1 MARRPVTAPEM
12 PSRGVG
18 RSIRDMTRPT
28 EAALPAGFPAGWVR
42 WLALGVFAAL
52 AGVGLLPLHPSPAP
66 AAVAAAVAIAAA
78 ALLLAQRRPLPLYA
92 VAATAGIAVLG
103 YGTASNVGWFAVC
116 LVAAWC
122 ALVARRSYALAYWAA
137 MLVFFAVEW
146 IWLDRDP
153 GWGAWTAGTTLA
165 LAAGLLIRHQLD
177 LVRQLREAQAGLAER
192 TRAEERNRIGREL
205 HDVIAHT
212 LTVTLLHISSARL
225 AVEHD
230 PADAARALAEAER
243 LGRESLDEVR
253 QVVGVLHP
261 HSEPGT
267 TSQPGSTSEPGM
279 APLPSVDGLP
289 ALAERF
295 RSAGANVTLTVEGDL
310 ERLPATTGLAVY
322 RIVQEALTNAVKHAP
337 AAATVARL
345 TVQAGVARLTV
356 DSAGRPGTGTGL
368 GIVSMRERAE
378 SLGGQCEAG
387 PGGSGWLVSASF
399 PLAARRR
406 GGAI

>member
-1 MARRPVTAPEM
+1 MARRSVTAPEM
-12 PSRGVG
+12 LSRSVS
-18 RSIRDMTRPT
+18 RSIPDMTRPT
-28 EAALPAGFPAGWVR
+28 GAAQLAGFPAGWVR
-42 WLALGVFAAL
+42 WPALAVFAAL
-52 AGVGLLPLHPSPAP
+52 AGVGLLPLHPSPA
-66 AAVAAAVAIAAA
+66 ALVSAVAVAAA
-78 ALLLAQRRPLPLYA
+78 ALLLAQRRPLLLYA

-103 YGTASNVGWFAVC
+103 YGTSSNVGWFAVC

-122 ALVARRSYALAYWAA
+122 AVVARRSQALAYWAGV
-137 MLVFFAVEW
+137 LIFFAVEW
-146 IWLDRDP
+146 IWLDRDQ
-153 GWGAWTAGTTLA
+153 GWGAWMAGTTLT
-165 LAAGLLIRHQLD
+165 LAAGLLIRYQLE

-192 TRAEERNRIGREL
+192 ARAEERNRIGREL

-230 PADAARALAEAER
+230 LPDAARALAEAER

-261 HSEPGT
+261 HTEPAA
-267 TSQPGSTSEPGM
+267 TSQPGR

-295 RSAGANVTLTVEGDL
+295 RSAGADVTLTVEGDVA
-310 ERLPATTGLAVY
+310 RLPATTGLAVY
-322 RIVQEALTNAVKHAP
+322 RIAQEALTNAVKHAP
-337 AAATVARL
+337 GAATVARL
-345 TVQAGVARLTV
+345 TVEAGAARLTV
-356 DSAGRPGTGTGL
+356 DSAATPGTGTGL
-368 GIVSMRERAE
+368 GMVSMRERAE

-387 PGGSGWLVSASF
+387 PGGSGWLVCATF